1 MLKATS
7 YEKND
12 NYVCTLSSHSGH
24 LNSHDKLVSG
34 IGFSSSHSDYVSRRR
49 AFNRGSAIIYCNKH
63 ILTTFVTLT
72 YKNQTSDY
80 KKVVSDIKEVFSR
93 RHISYL
99 AVVEKHKSGM
109 LHIHAITSDLPN
121 VISLRKG
128 KFSWKS
134 WRRGFSDVK
143 FLSQTDD
150 KFRVEKYI
158 FKYLQ
163 KAEKIGGRYFLKSR
177 DLTVNKFSYPFGVL
191 PSPIINNRE
200 VDFSTYNIYNIDGGY
215 CISVER
221 RYYEQRNNIKKSKSN
236 SDLYHTGEL

>member
-24 LNSHDKLVSG
+24 FNSHEKLISG
-34 IGFSSSHSDYVSRRR
+34 IGFFSPHSDYVSRRR
-49 AFNRGSAIIYCNKH
+49 AFNRGSAIIYCNKDK
-63 ILTTFVTLT
+63 LSTFLTLT

-80 KKVVSDIKEVFSR
+80 KKVVQDLKEVFSR

-99 AVVEKHKSGM
+99 AVIEKHKSGM
-109 LHIHAITSDLPN
+109 LHIHAITSDLAN
-121 VISLRKG
+121 IVSLRKN
-128 KFSWKS
+128 KYSWKS

-163 KAEKIGGRYFLKSR
+163 KSEKIGGRYFLKSR
-177 DLTVNKFSYPFGVL
+177 DLTVKHFSYPFGVL
-191 PSPIINNRE
+191 PSPMLNDRE
-200 VDFSTYNIYNIDGGY
+200 IDFFTYNIYNVDGGFS
-215 CISVER
+215 ISVER
-221 RYYEQRNNIKKSKSN
+221 RYYEQRTNNSKKHKSYSSL
-236 SDLYHTGEL
+236 SDER